1 LRRLRRLRPS
11 SFMTGAFSCHQI
23 LNMRRSA
30 ITKEKGLGA
39 VLRWRESQFAD

>member
-1 LRRLRRLRPS
+1 
-11 SFMTGAFSCHQI
+11 
-23 LNMRRSA
+23 MRRSA